1 MGKSHPHMAL
11 YYLYGTVPPCRAPD
25 IFVDPSRYI
34 HNYRDIFPTNIMGV
48 IGISWV

>member
-25 IFVDPSRYI
+25 IFVDA
-34 HNYRDIFPTNIMGV
+34 DISII
-48 IGISWV
+48 IGIFFQQTQWV